1 MSQQNDPKRAA
12 SRDRAKGRDL
22 RQLRQLWPF
31 LRPYRLRILGAVVAA
46 TVAAAMVLALGR
58 GIGAPIDQ
66 GFGKRNVA
74 LLQQALAIIIL
85 GRVVLAG
92 APYARV
98 SLVSRLG
105 ERVVGDIRRRL
116 FDHIVGLSPAF

>member
-12 SRDRAKGRDL
+12 PRDRAKGRDL

-31 LRPYRLRILGAVVAA
+31 LRPYRLRILGAIVAA
-46 TVAAAMVLALGR
+46 TGAAGSVLALGR
-58 GIGAPIDQ
+58 GIGTLIDQ
-66 GFGKRNVA
+66 GFGNRNVE
-74 LLQQALAIIIL
+74 LLNQALAIIIL
-85 GRVVLAG
+85 GTVVLAG
-92 APYARV
+92 ATYARV

-116 FDHIVGLSPAF
+116 FDH